1 MKNSKKDEKVCA
13 LIDKFVEVRK
23 EKGFT
28 QANLEEKSGYSQ
40 QVISRI
46 ESKTNIPQ
54 INTLCDL
61 VDVLGHE
68 ITYKPKG
75 IASTVKKQES
85 KPVVTEI
92 DLTDIPDDSVITYRE
107 LKQYID
113 SDEGKYHRGH
123 IKDLELYSKWD
134 FDTFICMPDAN
145 YQAKVVENALIEINA
160 MFEKGKISQKRL
172 QRIQEDLHY
181 AMEVFQDIYSNI
193 EAIADFSVETLME
206 IIDDIN
212 DEDEEF
218 DDEEE

>member
-1 MKNSKKDEKVCA
+1 M
-13 LIDKFVEVRK
+13 
-23 EKGFT
+23 
-28 QANLEEKSGYSQ
+28 
-40 QVISRI
+40 ISRI
-46 ESKTNIPQ
+46 ESKISIPQ
-54 INTLCDL
+54 IDTLCGL
-61 VDVLGHE
+61 VEVLGYE
-68 ITYKPKG
+68 ITYKSKG
-75 IASTVKKQES
+75 TASTVKKQES

-92 DLTDIPDDSVITYRE
+92 DLTDIPDDSVITYKE

-134 FDTFICMPDAN
+134 FDNFICMPDAN
-145 YQAKVVENALIEINA
+145 YQAKVVENALIEIKA
-160 MFEKGKISQKRL
+160 MFEKDKISQKRL

-206 IIDDIN
+206 IIDAIN
-212 DEDEEF
+212 EDDDF